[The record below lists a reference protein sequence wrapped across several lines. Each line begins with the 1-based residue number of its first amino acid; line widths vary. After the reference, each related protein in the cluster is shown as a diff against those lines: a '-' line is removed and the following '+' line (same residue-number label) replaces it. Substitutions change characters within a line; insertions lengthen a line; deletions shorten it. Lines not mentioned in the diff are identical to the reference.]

1 MLTLEQIIKDVSSV
15 AKEFNIK
22 SITLFG
28 SYADGTN
35 TDESDVDL
43 LIEFNTSAVS
53 LLTLSALK
61 NRIEDILNLPVD
73 IIHAPLP
80 ESSLIEIGKA
90 VQIYAA

>member
-43 LIEFNTSAVS
+43 LIEFNTSSVS

-80 ESSLIEIGKA
+80 ENSLIEIGKA

>member
-1 MLTLEQIIKDVSSV
+1 MLTIEQIIKDVSAV
-15 AKEFNIK
+15 ADEFQVK
-22 SITLFG
+22 SIILFG

-35 TDESDVDL
+35 TPESDIDL

-61 NRIEDILNLPVD
+61 NKIEDILNIPVD
-73 IIHAPLP
+73 VVHAPLP
-80 ESSLIEIGKA
+80 ENSLIELGKA

>member
-90 VQIYAA
+90 VQIYAS